1 MTNITFSSQAAT
13 IRSLYHLTQLLIYR
27 PFIPNPI
34 SFPPLHN
41 LALLPTESKF
51 FHHPALTLSISAAKS
66 CARIIKAQRRFGLEG
81 VHVLNLIHTSCLCA
95 STLLLGVW
103 DLKTQQKAMKQK
115 GANIEDVKPPLA
127 TQIEDLMKDIQVL
140 VDALEWVKPRWEF
153 VAPFL

>member
-13 IRSLYHLTQLLIYR
+13 IHSLYHLTQLLIYR

-34 SFPPLHN
+34 SLNN
-41 LALLPTESKF
+41 LALRLPTKSKF
-51 FHHPALTLSISAAKS
+51 FYYPALTLSISAAKS
-66 CARIIKAQRRFGLEG
+66 CVRIIKAQRRFDLEG
-81 VHVLNLIHTSCLCA
+81 VHVLNLIHTSFLCA

-103 DLKTQQKAMKQK
+103 VLKIQQKAKKQK

-153 VAPFL
+153 VEPFL